1 MRENLHHMWRNT
13 GNWSFTF
20 SDYWMEE
27 LLGRLD
33 EPNFQLMAEYIDP
46 FEYRERLTMLRVSTE
61 KFTHLDSN
69 D

>member
-1 MRENLHHMWRNT
+1 MWRNT

>member
-1 MRENLHHMWRNT
+1 MWRNT

-46 FEYRERLTMLRVSTE
+46 FEYRERLTMLRVST
-61 KFTHLDSN
+61 
-69 D
+69 